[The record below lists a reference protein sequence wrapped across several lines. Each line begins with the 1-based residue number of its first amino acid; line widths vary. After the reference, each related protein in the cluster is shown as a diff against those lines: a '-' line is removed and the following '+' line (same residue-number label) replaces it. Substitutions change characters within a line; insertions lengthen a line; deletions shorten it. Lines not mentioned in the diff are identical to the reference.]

1 MMKSFCKKPLL
12 DVVLKSQVVVRFLR
26 YWSKKGIMYH
36 ILNFMSQYC
45 YHSVL
50 ALLPRNTML
59 SLLEEATMDWW
70 LQVTLQDAVWRPLC
84 WRGDMFS
91 VRSEDPEAN
100 KHLYQQQIVKISGSR
115 RCCCH
120 WGDCSRIQIFQSK
133 LCSQSS
139 PTSDLQ
145 WIGTEEAWAEGVL
158 ARDWEVHSHQ
168 TWLGAA
174 GEARVSHSRDVW

>member
-1 MMKSFCKKPLL
+1 MNTHFFKISCSKICGHMTQNQDKTGLHSENGGILIHRQTLVYSLQFYSVSTTVMKSFCKKPLL

-84 WRGDMFS
+84 WREGMFS
-91 VRSEDPEAN
+91 VRCE
-100 KHLYQQQIVKISGSR
+100 
-115 RCCCH
+115 
-120 WGDCSRIQIFQSK
+120 
-133 LCSQSS
+133 
-139 PTSDLQ
+139 
-145 WIGTEEAWAEGVL
+145 
-158 ARDWEVHSHQ
+158 
-168 TWLGAA
+168 
-174 GEARVSHSRDVW
+174 